1 MTNNHEP
8 EGDRRSF
15 ASRTPVNDNPD
26 KVVYRRGF
34 VTRHQVSGWRFVMRR
49 IASGIALHDTRMLV
63 DPLRTQSRAVL
74 MGVLILIT
82 GLAGCFVFSLIRPSG
97 SAGNNAVLA
106 DRSTAALY
114 VRVGDD
120 LHPVL
125 NLTSARLIVGRPVNP
140 TTVKSS
146 ELDRF
151 PRGNLIGI
159 PGAPERMVQNASHDA
174 NWTVCDG
181 VSGTSHGA
189 HSTGVTVIAGPPD
202 GDGARAAAIH
212 ANQGILVD
220 NGTATWLLWD
230 GKRSQIDLAN
240 HAVTNAL
247 GLGLGDSDVPAPRP
261 IAQGLFNAIPEFPAL
276 TAPSIPNAGGPASF
290 SVPAPIGAVV
300 VSYGLEQ
307 NSSGTLHYYAVLPDG
322 LQSISPVLAAILRN
336 SNSYGVDQPPRLGA
350 DQVAKL
356 PVSRMLD
363 TTRYPDQQ
371 VTLIDAAKNPVTCAY
386 WSKAG
391 GAATSSL
398 SLLSGSVLPVPDAVR
413 TVDLVGGGAPGIAA
427 RVALAPG
434 TGYFTQTVGG
444 GAAAPAAGSL
454 FWISDTGVRYGIDT
468 ETGEAAGNPAAGHG
482 KTVEALGL
490 SAPAVPVPWSVLSL
504 FAPGP
509 TLSRADALLA
519 HDGLAPDA
527 KPGSPVSA
535 EVGARP
541 QGEVPPPASGG
552 EGR

>member
-1 MTNNHEP
+1 MTHNEP
-8 EGDRRSF
+8 DGEWAGARRSF
-15 ASRTPVNDNPD
+15 SSRTPVNDNPD

-34 VTRHQVSGWRFVMRR
+34 VTRHQVTGWRFVMRR

-82 GLAGCFVFSLIRPSG
+82 GLVGCFVFSLIRPSG
-97 SAGNNAVLA
+97 TAGNNAVLA

-125 NLTSARLIVGRPVNP
+125 NLTSARLIVGRAANP
-140 TTVKSS
+140 TTVKST

-174 NWTVCDG
+174 NWTVCDA
-181 VSGTSHGA
+181 VSGTTRGA

-202 GDGARAAAIH
+202 GDGARATAIH
-212 ANQGILVD
+212 VNQGILVD
-220 NGTATWLLWD
+220 FPGDRGTSTWLLWD
-230 GKRSQIDLAN
+230 GKRSQIDLTN

-247 GLGLGDSDVPAPRP
+247 GLGAGNSDVPARRP
-261 IAQGLFNAIPEFPAL
+261 IAQGLFNAIPEAPAL
-276 TAPSIPNAGGPASF
+276 TAPPIPNAGGPANF

-300 VSYGLEQ
+300 ASYGLEQ
-307 NSSGTLHYYAVLPDG
+307 NSSGTVRYYAVLPDG
-322 LQSISPVLAAILRN
+322 LQPVSPVLAAILRN
-336 SNSYGVDQPPRLGA
+336 ANSYGLEQPPRLGA
-350 DQVAKL
+350 DAVARL

-363 TTRYPDQQ
+363 TARYPDQQ
-371 VTLIDAAKNPVTCAY
+371 IVLVDAAKNPVTCAY
-386 WSKAG
+386 WSKPA

-413 TVDLVGGGAPGIAA
+413 TVDLVGGGSQGNGSTAT

-434 TGYFTQTVGG
+434 TGYFTQAVGG
-444 GAAAPAAGSL
+444 GAAAPAVGSL
-454 FWISDTGVRYGIDT
+454 FWVSDTGVRYGIDT
-468 ETGEAAGNPAAGHG
+468 ETGEAAGNPAAGHS

-490 SAPAVPVPWSVLSL
+490 SAPAVPIPWSALSL
-504 FAPGP
+504 FAAGP

-519 HDGLAPDA
+519 HDGLPPDTG
-527 KPGSPVSA
+527 PGRPASA
-535 EVGARP
+535 EGATR
-541 QGEVPPPASGG
+541 
-552 EGR
+552 

>member
-1 MTNNHEP
+1 MTTNEP
-8 EGDRRSF
+8 EGEWTGARRSF
-15 ASRTPVNDNPD
+15 SSRTPVNDNPD

-34 VTRHQVSGWRFVMRR
+34 VTRHQVTGWRFVMRR

-82 GLAGCFVFSLIRPSG
+82 GLVGCFVFSLIRPSG

-125 NLTSARLIVGRPVNP
+125 NLTSARLIVGRPVDP

-174 NWTVCDG
+174 NWTVCDA

-189 HSTGVTVIAGPPD
+189 HSAGVTVIAGPPD
-202 GDGARAAAIH
+202 GDGARAAAIR
-212 ANQGILVD
+212 ANQGVLVD
-220 NGTATWLLWD
+220 NGSGTWLLWD
-230 GKRSQIDLAN
+230 GKRSKIDLSD

-247 GLGLGDSDVPAPRP
+247 GLGVDVPTPRP
-261 IAQGLFNAIPEFPAL
+261 IAPGLFNAIPESPPLAAPAV
-276 TAPSIPNAGGPASF
+276 PNAGAAPSF

-300 VSYGLEQ
+300 VSYGLDKTT
-307 NSSGTLHYYAVLPDG
+307 SDAVRYYAVLPDG
-322 LQSISPVLAAILRN
+322 LQQIAPVLAAIMRN
-336 SNSYGVDQPPRLGA
+336 TNSYGLQQPPRLGA
-350 DQVAKL
+350 DEVAKL

-363 TTRYPDQQ
+363 TARYPDQQ
-371 VTLIDAAKNPVTCAY
+371 IVVVDTAKNPVTCAY
-386 WSKAG
+386 WSKPA

-398 SLLSGSVLPVPDAVR
+398 SLLSGSVLPVRDAVH
-413 TVDLVGGGAPGIAA
+413 TVDLVSASSPGNGSTAT

-434 TGYFTQTVGG
+434 SGYFAQTVGG
-444 GAAAPAAGSL
+444 GAAAPPAGSL
-454 FWISDTGVRYGIDT
+454 FWVSDTGVRYGIDS
-468 ETGEAAGNPAAGHG
+468 EAENGPGAAGQG
-482 KTVEALGL
+482 KIVEALGL
-490 SAPAVPVPWSVLSL
+490 SAPAVPIPWSVLSL
-504 FAPGP
+504 FAAGP

-527 KPGSPVSA
+527 TPGRPASA
-535 EVGARP
+535 EGAPR
-541 QGEVPPPASGG
+541 
-552 EGR
+552 

>member
-1 MTNNHEP
+1 MTSHEP
-8 EGDRRSF
+8 EGEWAAARRSF
-15 ASRTPVNDNPD
+15 SSRTPANDNPD

-74 MGVLILIT
+74 MGALILIT
-82 GLAGCFVFSLIRPSG
+82 GLVGCFLFSLIRPNAQ
-97 SAGNNAVLA
+97 AGNNAVLA

-125 NLTSARLIVGRPVNP
+125 NLTSARLIVGRAVNP
-140 TTVKSS
+140 TTVKST

-174 NWTVCDG
+174 NWTVCDA
-181 VSGTSHGA
+181 VSGSSRGA
-189 HSTGVTVIAGPPD
+189 RSTGVTVIAGPPD
-202 GDGARAAAIH
+202 CDGARATVIH

-220 NGTATWLLWD
+220 NGTSTWLLWD

-247 GLGLGDSDVPAPRP
+247 GLGAGDSDVPAARP
-261 IAQGLFNAIPEFPAL
+261 IAQGLFNAIPEAPAL
-276 TAPSIPNAGGPASF
+276 TAPLIPNAGAPAGF

-300 VSYGLEQ
+300 VSYGVEQ
-307 NSSGTLHYYAVLPDG
+307 NSSGTVRYYAVFPDG
-322 LQSISPVLAAILRN
+322 LQPVSPVLAAILRN
-336 SNSYGVDQPPRLGA
+336 ANSYGLEQPPRLGA
-350 DQVAKL
+350 DAVAKL

-363 TTRYPDQQ
+363 TARYPDQQ
-371 VTLIDAAKNPVTCAY
+371 IVVVDAAKNPVTCAY
-386 WSKAG
+386 WSKPA

-398 SLLSGSVLPVPDAVR
+398 SLLSGSVLPVPAAVR
-413 TVDLVGGGAPGIAA
+413 TVDLVGGGAQGNDSTAT

-454 FWISDTGVRYGIDT
+454 FWVSDTGVRYGIDT
-468 ETGEAAGNPAAGHG
+468 EAGEAAGNPATGNS

-490 SAPAVPVPWSVLSL
+490 SPPAVPIPWSALSL
-504 FAPGP
+504 FAAGP

-519 HDGLAPDA
+519 HDGLPPDTR
-527 KPGSPVSA
+527 PG
-535 EVGARP
+535 R
-541 QGEVPPPASGG
+541 PASAQGAT
-552 EGR
+552 R